1 MMLLHQ
7 HPVRCHGPTLTT
19 SLRHVPLG
27 FAPLTERLHS
37 RIWSILPSGQPPAA
51 ATRRKRSH
59 RSEQQPVSRELRSPA
74 LDPYQSSSSHA
85 DQRSALLWYRSR
97 QRNLLRLN
105 VLVPPRSHA
114 PPMRHTTPT
123 VSAAM
128 QRPLGLSPNA
138 VAAPPAGGA
147 PNCAGPLRA
156 ATRQRAAWPRCRTA
170 PCGTGHL
177 SDVSP
182 SWIFTSRSVIRACR
196 KRRALAS

>member
-7 HPVRCHGPTLTT
+7 HPVRCHGPTLST
-19 SLRHVPLG
+19 SLRHVRLG
-27 FAPLTERLHS
+27 FPPLIACLLFLFWPFPR
-37 RIWSILPSGQPPAA
+37 SGQPPAA
-51 ATRRKRSH
+51 STRWKQSL
-59 RSEQQPVSRELRSPA
+59 RSEQQPVSRAPRSPS
-74 LDPYQSSSSHA
+74 LDPHQSSSSHP
-85 DQRSALLWYRSR
+85 DQRSVRQWYRSR
-97 QRNLLRLN
+97 QRNLLPMN
-105 VLVPPRSHA
+105 VLVLPRPHA
-114 PPMRHTTPT
+114 PPMRHTTPG

-128 QRPLGLSPNA
+128 PHPPGRSPNA
-138 VAAPPAGGA
+138 VATPPAGGA
-147 PNCAGPLRA
+147 PNCVGPPRA